1 MLRKNTILLGIAGL
15 SLGVFFIGQGT
26 GITQTK
32 DTTLKTVAVSKS
44 QPDSG
49 KQMYKDY
56 CAACHGM
63 DGRGDGPAVQ
73 FLKAPPPD
81 LTTMAKR
88 YNEKSVELRVTS
100 ILRFGTESK
109 AHGTLD
115 MPIWGRLFDSL
126 GGVRLT
132 HPEVTLRISNLTEYL
147 QSMQK
152 K

>member
-1 MLRKNTILLGIAGL
+1 MLRKNIILLGIAGL
-15 SLGVFFIGQGT
+15 FLGVLFIGQGT
-26 GITQTK
+26 GITQTTDK
-32 DTTLKTVAVSKS
+32 TLKTLPVTKS

-63 DGRGDGPAVQ
+63 DGKGNGPAVQ

-88 YNEKSVELRVTS
+88 FNEKSVELRVAAV
-100 ILRFGTESK
+100 LRFGTESK

-115 MPIWGRLFDSL
+115 MPIWVQLFHSMDSTQ
-126 GGVRLT
+126 V
-132 HPEVTLRISNLTEYL
+132 EELRISKLSQYV
-147 QSMQK
+147 QSMQTK
-152 K
+152 

>member
-1 MLRKNTILLGIAGL
+1 MVPKSIVLLGIAAL
-15 SLGVFFIGQGT
+15 SLGVLLIGQGT

-32 DTTLKTVAVSKS
+32 DKTLKVVPPPYS

-63 DGRGDGPAVQ
+63 EGKGNGPAVE

-81 LTTMAKR
+81 LTIMGKGHDDM
-88 YNEKSVELRVTS
+88 YVTNHVRTV
-100 ILRFGTESK
+100 LRFGTENK

-115 MPIWGRLFDSL
+115 MPLWGQMFNALNNNDA
-126 GGVRLT
+126 V
-132 HPEVTLRISNLTEYL
+132 VTLRISNLCEYV
-147 QSMQK
+147 QSIQQK
-152 K
+152 Q